1 MKRSHICCICC
12 MYKNLDMLKTEQ
24 YFKSTGFIKF
34 SRVLCIVSNLKKN
47 VWRVILKCSGLK
59 NKLEAHKPLC
69 ILEYICLHS
78 AELLCY
84 KGAELRKNSVG
95 QTYIV
100 HLKSDTGLFEHIS
113 KGIFPVKLFC
123 FLSSL
128 PIMVHVTS
136 IAHILI
142 LQNLF

>member
-1 MKRSHICCICC
+1 M
-12 MYKNLDMLKTEQ
+12 
-24 YFKSTGFIKF
+24 
-34 SRVLCIVSNLKKN
+34 
-47 VWRVILKCSGLK
+47 KCSGLK

-69 ILEYICLHS
+69 ILEYICLPS

-100 HLKSDTGLFEHIS
+100 HLKSDTGLFDHIS